1 MRILVTNDDGLTS
14 MGIVTLANELAKE
27 HEVHVVAP
35 ETQLSSIG
43 AARTYNRPIR
53 IWRWNGGLYNGPV
66 DVYAT
71 DGTPSDAVFMGI
83 NMFKPEIV
91 VSGVNLG
98 ENVGLESL
106 FISGTIG
113 AVIQSS
119 LIGVPG
125 IAASIEVPPHSKFII
140 PQINGD
146 YFSGIV
152 KVIKGIIN
160 HIEAEGWVKGVDA
173 LSLNMPSPSRWSGG
187 YVVVSRMAKRLF
199 KETVIES
206 SDPRGN
212 KIYWRWGEE
221 LMPLDTDT
229 DAYAFYREGKLTVTP
244 LILGDSS
251 TGLSDI
257 VRSIEELISKV
268 IRA

>member
-14 MGIVTLANELAKE
+14 TGIVTLANELAKE

-35 ETQLSSIG
+35 ESQLSSIG

-53 IWRWNGGLYNGPV
+53 MWKWNGGLYHSSVN
-66 DVYAT
+66 VYAT

-83 NMFKPEIV
+83 NMFKPNIV

-125 IAASIEVPPHSKFII
+125 IAVSIEVPPHSKFII
-140 PQINGD
+140 PQISGD
-146 YFSGIV
+146 YFSGII
-152 KVIKGIIN
+152 KVVRGIISRIGIKGWIN
-160 HIEAEGWVKGVDA
+160 GVDA
-173 LSLNMPSPSRWSGG
+173 LSLNMPSPSRWSGE
-187 YVVVSRMAKRLF
+187 YAVVLRMAKRIF
-199 KETVIES
+199 KETIVES
-206 SDPRGN
+206 NDPRGN

-221 LMPLDTDT
+221 LVQLDADT
-229 DAYAFYREGKLTVTP
+229 DAYAFYKEGKLVITP
-244 LILGDSS
+244 LM
-251 TGLSDI
+251 LSDSEI
-257 VRSIEELISKV
+257 NRIDVVRRVKELIDEV
-268 IRA
+268 IKA

>member
-14 MGIVTLANELAKE
+14 MGIVALANELAKE

-43 AARTYNRPIR
+43 AARTYSRPIR
-53 IWRWNGGLYNGPV
+53 LWKWSGGLYDNSIS
-66 DVYAT
+66 VYAT

-83 NMFKPEIV
+83 NMFKPDIV

-125 IAASIEVPPHSKFII
+125 IAASIEVPPHSKFTI
-140 PQINGD
+140 PQINAD
-146 YFSGIV
+146 YFSSII
-152 KVIKGIIN
+152 KVVKGIIR
-160 HIEAEGWVKGVDA
+160 HIENEGWINGIDA
-173 LSLNMPSPSRWSGG
+173 LSLNMPSPSRWSGE
-187 YVVVSRMAKRLF
+187 YAVVSRMARHLF
-199 KETVIES
+199 KETLIES

-221 LMPLDTDT
+221 LMQLDTDT

-244 LILGDSS
+244 LILGDS
-251 TGLSDI
+251 GIRHSDI
-257 VRSIEELISKV
+257 VKVIEELISKV
-268 IRA
+268 IKA

>member
-53 IWRWNGGLYNGPV
+53 MWKWSGGLYSDSV
-66 DVYAT
+66 SVYAT

-98 ENVGLESL
+98 ENIGLESL

-119 LIGVPG
+119 LMGTPG

-140 PQINGD
+140 PQISAD

-152 KVIKGIIN
+152 KVVKGIIN
-160 HIEAEGWVKGVDA
+160 
-173 LSLNMPSPSRWSGG
+173 
-187 YVVVSRMAKRLF
+187 
-199 KETVIES
+199 
-206 SDPRGN
+206 
-212 KIYWRWGEE
+212 
-221 LMPLDTDT
+221 
-229 DAYAFYREGKLTVTP
+229 
-244 LILGDSS
+244 
-251 TGLSDI
+251 
-257 VRSIEELISKV
+257 
-268 IRA
+268 